1 MMSEEAAS
9 EFLFWTELRQ
19 TQENWD
25 QLGGLARL
33 DPAATRLTIV
43 A

>member
-19 TQENWD
+19 TQED